1 MVLSQIAEDNKAL
14 SLLSM
19 KFLWGS
25 PLCSEKEELKNK
37 VIEVINLLETV
48 HPDAKLILKWSNPL
62 ELLVAAIL
70 AAQYRDDLVN
80 KVTEN
85 LFKKYKSVEDY
96 ANASLEELENDI
108 RSVRFCRV
116 KARNIKRACQM
127 IIEKYGGE
135 VPRRMEDLLS
145 LPGVARKTANIVLSN
160 AFGVIEGI
168 IVDTHVSRVSRRLGL
183 TNETDPDKI
192 EEDLMKIVPRDKWLR
207 FADLLIFHGR
217 RICTARRPKCGECV
231 LNKICPSAS
240 VT

>member
-1 MVLSQIAEDNKAL
+1 M
-14 SLLSM
+14 
-19 KFLWGS
+19 
-25 PLCSEKEELKNK
+25 CSEKEDLKNK
-37 VIEVINLLETV
+37 VIEVINLLELV
-48 HPDAKLILKWSNPL
+48 HSDAKLILKWSNPL
-62 ELLVAAIL
+62 ELLIAAIL

-85 LFKKYKSVEDY
+85 LFKKYKTVEDY

-116 KARNIKRACQM
+116 KARNIKNACKM
-127 IIEKYGGE
+127 IIEKYNGE
-135 VPRRMEDLLS
+135 VPRRMEDLLN

-217 RICTARRPKCGECV
+217 RICTAKRPKCGECI